1 MHSNPCSRARQLSH
15 QSAVSAIAV
24 ASSLASMTVAMPKFC
39 RAVLAL
45 LCVVAVVAFVYLPG
59 ADFLRV
65 AAHQRGLE
73 RQVASG
79 RGRSGVIPR
88 VVHLTWKTQDVP
100 DKFAPFVRSWREHN
114 PGVEVRLWSD
124 GDLRRLIAENHTWF
138 LPTFDSYPRQIN
150 RVDAARF
157 FILHDFGGL
166 YSDIDIG
173 CKEPVPEHLWHRQ
186 AVVFAAHSMGLT
198 LGNIMAERRHPLV
211 SEVLANLPGTAGRQ
225 YVVSPYVSVMF
236 STGPMAFT
244 RVYEEFPARDEVHVV
259 GWAQW
264 DRTFSFTDGE
274 SWHGWDGRFFK
285 WAETNRRAL
294 ILAVKVAIPVAA
306 LAMLLWIEYRV
317 MRSRRG
323 QEDRVH
329 HG

>member
-1 MHSNPCSRARQLSH
+1 MRVPMRY
-15 QSAVSAIAV
+15 
-24 ASSLASMTVAMPKFC
+24 TVALS
-39 RAVLAL
+39 A
-45 LCVVAVVAFVYLPG
+45 LCVVLFVAFVYLPG
-59 ADFLRV
+59 GDLLRV
-65 AAHQRGLE
+65 VSHQRGLE

-88 VVHLTWKTQDVP
+88 VVHLTWKTQDIP

-186 AVVFAAHSMGLT
+186 AVVFAAHSQGLT
-198 LGNIMAERRHPLV
+198 LGNIMAERRHPLIA
-211 SEVLANLPGTAGRQ
+211 EVIASLPEASFHQ
-225 YVVSPYVSVMF
+225 YVVSPYISVMF
-236 STGPMAFT
+236 STGPMVLT
-244 RVYEEFPARDEVHVV
+244 RVFEAFPARYEVYVV
-259 GWAQW
+259 GWTEWA
-264 DRTFSFTDGE
+264 RTFSFTDGE
-274 SWHGWDGRFFK
+274 SWHGWDSRLFK
-285 WAETNRRAL
+285 WVYSNRQTAKYFGER
-294 ILAVKVAIPVAA
+294 
-306 LAMLLWIEYRV
+306 
-317 MRSRRG
+317 
-323 QEDRVH
+323 DH
-329 HG
+329 C